1 MTSDEQNALR
11 MLLREEVN
19 TAVYAS
25 EQRLSEHLGRI
36 EERLGHIEERQDRME
51 ERQDRT
57 EERQDRM
64 EERQGRMEER
74 QGRMEEGQDRTN
86 ERLDRIEEHQ
96 GRIEEHQGRTD
107 ERLDRFHFIQTQMA
121 ANLAKAAT
129 VLDEATIK
137 ISELQTSQFAL
148 ENKLEENITGL
159 RRDMQKLT
167 YSVRSYTDTVTDT
180 VASIRMRL
188 DMHKDTPIDEAHPHS
203 TT

>member
-1 MTSDEQNALR
+1 

-64 EERQGRMEER
+64 EERQGRTE
-74 QGRMEEGQDRTN
+74 
-86 ERLDRIEEHQ
+86 
-96 GRIEEHQGRTD
+96 

-148 ENKLEENITGL
+148 ENKMEENITGL